1 MGGGGGGGELSPPG
15 GFPPFV
21 GALGKGGGGG
31 ERNSVPLDGSP
42 GRRDKQ
48 RDPVVVLTGS
58 LRNINQFTVT
68 RLKRQPTAG
77 DIRQ

>member
-1 MGGGGGGGELSPPG
+1 MG
-15 GFPPFV
+15 
-21 GALGKGGGGG
+21 GGGGG